1 MGATN
6 LTLICRT
13 VTKDTVVY
21 VYLFSLGLIG
31 EKFIYVYLFINQAK
45 FKLKFIPKNRFG

>member
-1 MGATN
+1 MEATH

-13 VTKDTVVY
+13 ITKNTVVY

-31 EKFIYVYLFINQAK
+31 EKIIYAYLFINQAK

>member
-1 MGATN
+1 MEATH

-13 VTKDTVVY
+13 VTKHTVVY
-21 VYLFSLGLIG
+21 VYLISLGLIG

>member
-1 MGATN
+1 MGATH
-6 LTLICRT
+6 LTSICRT
-13 VTKDTVVY
+13 VTKNTVVY

-45 FKLKFIPKNRFG
+45 FKLKFILKYRFG

>member
-1 MGATN
+1 MGATH

-13 VTKDTVVY
+13 VAKNTVVY
-21 VYLFSLGLIG
+21 VNLISLGLIG

-45 FKLKFIPKNRFG
+45 LRL